1 MAKKRDRS
9 KEVQQ
14 ARRVLDKERD
24 AVLHAL
30 EEAGAEL
37 KEHAKR
43 QAAWRAKVDELLIRG
58 RTAGVPV
65 SGMARALGVSRQWTS
80 HLLAERV
87 KAKTPLASLQQ
98 GPWGYVMGPPTRP
111 PEGEAETPR

>member
-9 KEVQQ
+9 EEVER
-14 ARRVLDKERD
+14 ARRILHEERD
-24 AVLHAL
+24 SVVRAL

-43 QAAWRAKVDELLIRG
+43 QAAWRANVDELLVRG

-65 SGMARALGVSRQWTS
+65 SAMARALGVSRQWTS

-87 KAKTPLASLQQ
+87 KAKTPLAALESSS
-98 GPWGYVMGPPTRP
+98 WGFVMGPPTKP
-111 PEGEAETPR
+111 PPDEAAGAS